1 MNWHLGRMCPLDTET
16 TGTNPETARIVEAY
30 IGQVGGDQAP
40 VDPAPILID
49 PGVEVPAEAAKVH
62 GYTTDYLREHGAPA
76 AESIDM
82 LAHRAASALSAGVP
96 LVGHN
101 VRYDLTV
108 LDREC
113 RRHSLPTVTERANR
127 MGPVIDTQVLSKHVD
142 PYRRRVSETQGAQC
156 LKTCCQVFR
165 VGWVDEDAHGARYD
179 ALASARVA
187 WRIGT
192 IAAMPW
198 KDRPTFSA
206 SRELFDDVAVDLP
219 ELFAAQQRW
228 AAEQDTSL
236 AEYFRKQAARMTDA
250 DEQIA
255 LMARADSITGHWPL
269 VPYETHQTSA
279 APDLPGSRA
288 ATAPTK

>member
-1 MNWHLGRMCPLDTET
+1 
-16 TGTNPETARIVEAY
+16 
-30 IGQVGGDQAP
+30 
-40 VDPAPILID
+40 
-49 PGVEVPAEAAKVH
+49 
-62 GYTTDYLREHGAPA
+62 
-76 AESIDM
+76 
-82 LAHRAASALSAGVP
+82 
-96 LVGHN
+96 
-101 VRYDLTV
+101 
-108 LDREC
+108 
-113 RRHSLPTVTERANR
+113 
-127 MGPVIDTQVLSKHVD
+127 
-142 PYRRRVSETQGAQC
+142 
-156 LKTCCQVFR
+156 
-165 VGWVDEDAHGARYD
+165 
-179 ALASARVA
+179 
-187 WRIGT
+187 
-192 IAAMPW
+192 MPW